1 MTSQHVNLSKESSY
15 CTLPLASIFLRQL
28 DGVILVLTCMHMYV
42 LACMHIMHIRR
53 LVDSNPLK
61 LNRTNRTFRVD
72 IDWDRSHSSQ
82 TRSTTSNRPFAVVGS
97 KLIYYSMDT
106 KGGRSLVLTDLEKCI
121 GTNAVLKN
129 VCILGI
135 VQDPWMYLGIVI
147 ARTSSL
153 CHCV

>member
-1 MTSQHVNLSKESSY
+1 MRYSRGNLDH
-15 CTLPLASIFLRQL
+15 LDLHDLATREFIKRIIILYSPTSIFLRQL

-72 IDWDRSHSSQ
+72 IGTDR
-82 TRSTTSNRPFAVVGS
+82 TRLRPRFTISNRPFAVVGS

-121 GTNAVLKN
+121 GTNAVMKN

-135 VQDPWMYLGIVI
+135 MQDPHGCIWE
-147 ARTSSL
+147 
-153 CHCV
+153 